1 MYTRLL
7 FPTDGS
13 EPAGATLGY
22 ALDVAAA
29 HDATLH
35 VLHVADTNRD
45 SLTRIGGRVVDVLE
59 SAGQGVVDEATARAD
74 ARGIE
79 TVSAVLQ
86 GDPAKTIVDYADEY
100 DVDLVVMPTHGRT
113 GLERVFLG
121 SVTERV
127 VGTAT
132 VPVVVVTPA
141 EAVELDY
148 PPATVLVATDGSA
161 AADLALESGI
171 DIARE
176 TGAALHL
183 LHVVETASL
192 GFDVRSAVAS
202 EQFDERADEIL
213 TAAVA
218 RAEDAGVDVVTRSTA
233 YGRAYRE
240 IRSFLTANEVDLV
253 ALGVHGETD
262 FSRSVLGGVA
272 TKIVRSSPVPV
283 LFRREPDAADDADA

>member
-13 EPAGATLGY
+13 DPARAALEY

-35 VLHVADTNRD
+35 VLTVADTNQD
-45 SLTRIGGRVVDVLE
+45 SLTRIGGQVVDVLE
-59 SAGQGVVDEATARAD
+59 SAGREVVDEAVDRAD
-74 ARGIE
+74 ARGVE

-100 DVDLVVMPTHGRT
+100 DIDLVVMPTHGRT
-113 GLERVFLG
+113 GLTRVFLG

-127 VGTAT
+127 VGAAT
-132 VPVVVVTPA
+132 VPVVVVTP
-141 EAVELDY
+141 EEDREFVY
-148 PPATVLVATDGSA
+148 PPRTVLVATDGSA
-161 AADLALESGI
+161 AAGLALESGI
-171 DIARE
+171 ALARA

-202 EQFDERADEIL
+202 EEFDQRADEIL
-213 TAAVA
+213 TEAVA

-233 YGRAYRE
+233 HGRAYRE
-240 IRSFLTANEVDLV
+240 IRSYLTDNEVDLV
-253 ALGVHGETD
+253 SLGVHGETD

-283 LFRREPDAADDADA
+283 LLRREPDDVDS